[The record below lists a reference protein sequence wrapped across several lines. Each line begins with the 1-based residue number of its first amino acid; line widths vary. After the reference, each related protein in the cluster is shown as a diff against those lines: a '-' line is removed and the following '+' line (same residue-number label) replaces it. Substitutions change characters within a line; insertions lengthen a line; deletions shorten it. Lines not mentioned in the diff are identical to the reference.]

1 MRYKEMPAVSPVEWD
16 IVEARVQTATVKYG
30 LEKPS
35 LGFLYVALEQHFP
48 DRAIDYPEMI
58 VDGGNDLGV
67 DAIEILEREDRAEV
81 LIFQSKHRTSLKS
94 TDRTINDGE
103 VLKIGSFLHALF
115 EKEARLLTTGNLQLT
130 EAVGR
135 IWELHKRGVICR
147 YRVIFC
153 SNGKGLSRSAQQ
165 ILDSTLQPLGN
176 VDYEVYGPSEIMR
189 DIGSAEREREIG
201 NLQVVGKEAFER
213 SDGDIRGVI
222 ASVDARSF
230 VELIQTADGKSIKRH
245 LFDENLRIFLGANGG
260 YNSNIIQ
267 TAVSEDSHLFWY
279 LNNGITITC
288 KDYAYNKGHSNPII
302 RIDDFQIVNGAQT
315 SHSLLE
321 AYRRSP
327 EAFDNVVLMVR
338 IYATSRNDI
347 AEKVAVAT
355 NSQARIQAR
364 DLRANHPVMKKLE
377 IAFQDQGYFFERK
390 RNMHADREPRKRI
403 DALKLGQILLSYQMG
418 EPDRAKADS
427 DTIFGDRF
435 HLIFH
440 EHYSVDELCRLVE
453 LYRLIEEMRDNHVA
467 QQRDAIEPTGERQY
481 LVYGHWFVLY
491 AARLIVSSKGKQ
503 IPHGN
508 DASTLVLEALA
519 LVARACARVKST
531 AQYQLFR
538 SSKTK
543 DRIIAE
549 LEGRQMSLFDL

>member
-1 MRYKEMPAVSPVEWD
+1 MPAVSTVEWD
-16 IVEARVQTATVKYG
+16 IVEARVQAAAARYG
-30 LEKPS
+30 LANQS
-35 LGFLYVALEQHFP
+35 LAFLYLVLEQYFP
-48 DRAIDYPEMI
+48 DRSTDYPEMI
-58 VDGGNDLGV
+58 IDGGNDLGV

-103 VLKIGSFLHALF
+103 VLKIGSFLNALF
-115 EKEARLLTTGNLQLT
+115 EKEERLLATGNLQLT
-130 EAVGR
+130 EAVTR
-135 IWELHKRGVICR
+135 IWELHRRGVICR

-153 SNGKGLSRSAQQ
+153 SNGKGLSASAQS
-165 ILDSTLQPLGN
+165 ILVSTLQSMGS
-176 VDYEVYGPSEIMR
+176 VDYEVYGPYEIMR
-189 DIGSAEREREIG
+189 DIGAAGREREIG
-201 NLQVVGKEAFER
+201 SLQVVGKEAFER

-230 VELIQTADGKSIKRH
+230 VELIETTDKNSIKRH
-245 LFDENLRIFLGANGG
+245 LFDENLRVFLGANGG

-267 TAVSEDSHLFWY
+267 TAASEDSYLFWY

-302 RIDDFQIVNGAQT
+302 RIEDFQIVNGAQT

-338 IYATSRNDI
+338 VYATNRSDI
-347 AEKVAVAT
+347 AERVAVAT
-355 NSQARIQAR
+355 NSQARIHAR
-364 DLRANHPVMKKLE
+364 DLRANHPAMKKLE
-377 IAFQDQGYFFERK
+377 IAFLDQGYFFERK
-390 RNMHADREPRKRI
+390 RNMHADRDPRKRV
-403 DALKLGQILLSYQMG
+403 DALKLGQILLSYQAG

-440 EHYSVDELCRLVE
+440 EHYNVEELCRLFE
-453 LYRLIEEMRDNHVA
+453 LYRLIEEMRDSHA
-467 QQRDAIEPTGERQY
+467 TQQRGVIEPTGAQQY

-491 AARLIVSSKGKQ
+491 AAQLILSSKNKKNTDRRRSACSSFGVFV
-503 IPHGN
+503 PRGEG
-508 DASTLVLEALA
+508 VLNCE
-519 LVARACARVKST
+519 K
-531 AQYQLFR
+531 Y
-538 SSKTK
+538 SS
-543 DRIIAE
+543 ISAFS
-549 LEGRQMSLFDL
+549 QF

>member
-1 MRYKEMPAVSPVEWD
+1 MPAVSPVEWD
-16 IVEARVQTATVKYG
+16 IVEARVQAATVRYG
-30 LEKPS
+30 LANPS
-35 LGFLYVALEQHFP
+35 LGFLYLALEQYFP
-48 DRAIDYPEMI
+48 GRATEYPEMI

-67 DAIEILEREDRAEV
+67 DAIEILERDDRAEV
-81 LIFQSKHRTSLKS
+81 LIFQSKHRASLKS

-103 VLKIGSFLHALF
+103 VLRIGSFLHALF
-115 EKEARLLTTGNLQLT
+115 EKETRLLTTGNLQLT
-130 EAVGR
+130 EAVAR

-153 SNGKGLSRSAQQ
+153 SNGKGLSASAQL
-165 ILDSTLQPLGN
+165 ILNSTLQSMGN
-176 VDYEVYGPSEIMR
+176 VDYEVYGPFEIMR
-189 DIGSAEREREIG
+189 DIGAAGRDREIG
-201 NLQVVGKEAFER
+201 NLQVVGREAFER

-230 VELIQTADGKSIKRH
+230 VELIQTTDKKSIKRH
-245 LFDENLRIFLGANGG
+245 LFDENLRVFLGANGG

-288 KDYAYNKGHSNPII
+288 TDYAYNKGHSNPII
-302 RIDDFQIVNGAQT
+302 RIEDFQIVNGAQT

-327 EAFDNVVLMVR
+327 DAFDNVVLMVR
-338 IYATSRNDI
+338 VYATNRSDI
-347 AEKVAVAT
+347 TERVAVAT

-364 DLRANHPVMKKLE
+364 DLRANHPAMKKLE

-390 RNMHADREPRKRI
+390 RNMHADRDPRKRI

-440 EHYSVDELCRLVE
+440 EHNSVEELCRLIE
-453 LYRLIEEMRDNHVA
+453 LYRLVEEMRDNHVA
-467 QQRDAIEPTGERQY
+467 QQRDAIGPTGERHY

-491 AARLIVSSKGKQ
+491 AAHLILSSKNKQ
-503 IPHGN
+503 IPVGEE
-508 DASTLVLEALA
+508 ARALVLEALA
-519 LVARACARVKST
+519 LVAKACSSVKST

-538 SSKTK
+538 SAKTK
-543 DRIIAE
+543 GRIIAE

>member
-1 MRYKEMPAVSPVEWD
+1 MPAVSPVEWD
-16 IVEARVQTATVKYG
+16 IVEARVQAEVAKYG
-30 LEKPS
+30 LTNPS
-35 LGFLYVALEQHFP
+35 RGFLYLVLEQYFP
-48 DRAIDYPEMI
+48 DRATDYLEMI
-58 VDGGNDLGV
+58 VDGGNDLGA
-67 DAIEILEREDRAEV
+67 DAIEILEREDRADI
-81 LIFQSKHRTSLKS
+81 LIFQAKHRTSLKS
-94 TDRTINDGE
+94 TDRTINDNE
-103 VLKIGSFLHALF
+103 VLRIASFLHALF
-115 EKEARLLTTGNLQLT
+115 EKEARLVTTGNVQLT
-130 EAVGR
+130 EAVTR
-135 IWELHKRGVICR
+135 IWELHRRGVICR
-147 YRVIFC
+147 YRVVFC
-153 SNGKGLSRSAQQ
+153 SNGKGLSASAQL
-165 ILDSTLQPLGN
+165 ILESTLQSMGN
-176 VDYEVYGPSEIMR
+176 VDYEVYGPYEIMR
-189 DIGSAEREREIG
+189 DIGAAGRDREIG

-230 VELIQTADGKSIKRH
+230 VELIQTADKKSIKRH
-245 LFDENLRIFLGANGG
+245 LFDENLRIFLGKNGG

-267 TAVSEDSHLFWY
+267 TAASEDSHLFWY

-302 RIDDFQIVNGAQT
+302 RIEDFQIVNGAQT

-321 AYRRSP
+321 AFRRSP

-338 IYATSRNDI
+338 IYATNRNDI
-347 AEKVAVAT
+347 AERVAVAT
-355 NSQARIQAR
+355 NSQARIQGR

-377 IAFQDQGYFFERK
+377 IGFQDRSYYFERK
-390 RNMHADREPRKRI
+390 RNMHADRDPSRRI

-453 LYRLIEEMRDNHVA
+453 LYNLIEEMRDSHLV
-467 QQRDAIEPTGERQY
+467 QQRDAIEATGERQY
-481 LVYGHWFVLY
+481 LIYGHWFVLY
-491 AARLIVSSKGKQ
+491 AAQLILSARNKQ
-503 IPHGN
+503 IPIGKEAR
-508 DASTLVLEALA
+508 DLVLEALA
-519 LVARACARVKST
+519 LVAKACASVKST

-543 DRIIAE
+543 GRIIAE
-549 LEGRQMSLFDL
+549 LEGRQMSLFDLQ